1 MSKLIFLRV
10 QTSYLFFGSCYS
22 VAKSDLARVWLFATQ
37 WTEGFPFLQFFS
49 IYIQFPAESQL
60 HGIKYHLYIYMSFK
74 VLCTTMT
81 LSCQFNISMIND
93 TKYFKHNILKMEIFI
108 LLLLSKP
115 VIFSLF
121 PILGNSI
128 TTHLVCLV

>member
-1 MSKLIFLRV
+1 
-10 QTSYLFFGSCYS
+10 
-22 VAKSDLARVWLFATQ
+22 
-37 WTEGFPFLQFFS
+37 
-49 IYIQFPAESQL
+49 
-60 HGIKYHLYIYMSFK
+60 
-74 VLCTTMT
+74 MT